1 MTLVQKHHEH
11 MQGAKL
17 PFRCLDFV
25 AMNIAINLLID
36 AWTLSYARK
45 HIPTLLHI
53 LHSRQKAP
61 RSYFYFIENT
71 HSLLWFQYCLKAF
84 DRKINSRDL
93 TK

>member
-25 AMNIAINLLID
+25 AIDSAINLPID
-36 AWTLSYARK
+36 DWTLSYARK

-53 LHSRQKAP
+53 LLSR
-61 RSYFYFIENT
+61 
-71 HSLLWFQYCLKAF
+71 
-84 DRKINSRDL
+84 
-93 TK
+93 